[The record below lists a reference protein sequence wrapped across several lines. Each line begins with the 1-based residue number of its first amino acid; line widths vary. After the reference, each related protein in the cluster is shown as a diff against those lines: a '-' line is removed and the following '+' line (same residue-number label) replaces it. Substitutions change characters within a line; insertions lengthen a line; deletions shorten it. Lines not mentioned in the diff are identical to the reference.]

1 MARRK
6 SSSRSTKVTMEDGI
20 AVAVGA
26 VGSVV
31 VNKLI
36 NSYIPESMADT
47 VGKIVPLGKIAL
59 GIYAATS
66 VKDRRLKMVGLGAA
80 ATGAIELGQKF
91 APDFVAIGSAG
102 DIYQRLGGLGTS
114 LTEIPL
120 SISGGQYGDPAM
132 LGVDNMEMATL

>member
-20 AVAVGA
+20 AVAAGA
-26 VGSVV
+26 VVSVV
-31 VNKLI
+31 ANKLI

-47 VGKIVPLGKIAL
+47 VGKVVPLGKAAL
-59 GIYAATS
+59 GIYLATS
-66 VKDRRLKMVGLGAA
+66 VKDRRLKMAGLGMA

-102 DIYQRLGGLGTS
+102 DIYQRLGGVGTS

-120 SISGGQYGDPAM
+120 SISGGYGNDPAM
-132 LGVDNMEMATL
+132 LGVDNMKMATL